1 MEKYLT
7 EREGQIDF
15 YNTVLPRVSPDK
27 RLEDILSD
35 NNDGV
40 LNGNLLEFK
49 LNVNDL
55 NAVLFQCI
63 KYLSA
68 LRVKGKPVPAGIHI
82 IDLNGCIDYYY
93 RSEPYLAVT
102 IYLPLDLW
110 QPAIGMGHL
119 VA

>member
-55 NAVLFQCI
+55 NAVLFQCTMNEQI
-63 KYLSA
+63 PKSIQTFL
-68 LRVKGKPVPAGIHI
+68 
-82 IDLNGCIDYYY
+82 
-93 RSEPYLAVT
+93 
-102 IYLPLDLW
+102 
-110 QPAIGMGHL
+110 
-119 VA
+119 